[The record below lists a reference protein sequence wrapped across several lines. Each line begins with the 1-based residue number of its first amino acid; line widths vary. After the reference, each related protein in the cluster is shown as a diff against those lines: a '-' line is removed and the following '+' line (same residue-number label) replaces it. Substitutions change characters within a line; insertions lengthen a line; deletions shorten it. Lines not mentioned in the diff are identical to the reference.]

1 MRRRSTSLPVMREN
15 TLKSAWLRGEDTIGV
30 WLSGTDPLLARKLA
44 ASDADYV
51 CIDMQHGT
59 ADYSDTLAMLMA
71 MEGGSAVPIVRVPW
85 NEPGII
91 GRVLDAGAMGVVVPM
106 VNTVEQAE
114 AAVAACKYPPLGSR
128 SNGPIVAADAL
139 GPDYAAEADDQIVCI
154 PMIETV
160 DALEAVDDIAQ
171 VPGIDAFYVGPS
183 DMSRSLGLAP
193 TLEQMDP
200 EFLAASQRIIQAARA
215 NGIAPGVHS
224 TPALSAARLEF
235 GFQMVTVT
243 SDVQASQLFVSAS
256 LEAVR
261 AGRTGGKSVTGY

>member
-1 MRRRSTSLPVMREN
+1 MREN

-30 WLSGTDPLLARKLA
+30 WISGTDPLLARKMA

-59 ADYSDTLAMLMA
+59 ADYAQTLAMLMA

-91 GRVLDAGAMGVVVPM
+91 GRVLDAGAMGVIVPM
-106 VNTVEQAE
+106 VNSVGEAM
-114 AAVAACKYPPLGSR
+114 AAVSACNYPPLGAR

-139 GPDYAAEADDQIVCI
+139 GPDYGSEANDQIVCI

-160 DALEAVDDIAQ
+160 EALNAVDEIAK

-183 DMSRSLGLAP
+183 DMSRSLGIPP

-200 EFLAASQRIIQAARA
+200 KFLDASKRIIDAARA

-224 TPALSAARLEF
+224 TPALSADRLEF

-243 SDVQASQLFVSAS
+243 SDIQASQLFVSAS
-256 LEAVR
+256 LDAVR
-261 AGRTGGKSVTGY
+261 AGRSSEGSVSGY